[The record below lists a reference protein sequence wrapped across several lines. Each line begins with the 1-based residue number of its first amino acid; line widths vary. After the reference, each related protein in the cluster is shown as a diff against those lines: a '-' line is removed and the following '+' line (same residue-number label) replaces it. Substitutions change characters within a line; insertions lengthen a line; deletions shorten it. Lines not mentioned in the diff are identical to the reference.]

1 MRFTVIAILR
11 KGCKIAR
18 VKGAKDVLFW
28 SSSLLSDS
36 GEVEIFRMVILC
48 IINIQEGVM

>member
-11 KGCKIAR
+11 KGSKITNVR
-18 VKGAKDVLFW
+18 GAKDALFR
-28 SSSLLSDS
+28 SSALLSDS